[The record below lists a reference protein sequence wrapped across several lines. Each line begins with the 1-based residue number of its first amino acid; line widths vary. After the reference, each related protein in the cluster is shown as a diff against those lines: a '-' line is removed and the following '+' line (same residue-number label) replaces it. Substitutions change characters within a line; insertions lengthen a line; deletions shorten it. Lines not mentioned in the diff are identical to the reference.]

1 MPFDRSL
8 LPATKNTFAYACGC
22 MACTGKSPLASSA
35 GESLISHSSVD
46 QTGLV
51 ASSLVPGTIMTTP
64 DLTLN
69 NNLAGSGFD
78 NFGFNLVAGVTYS
91 FAMRGTGATPVVDP
105 LIFVLGPQSAGFPLI
120 EYDDDGGAG
129 ITAMYTL
136 TPTVSGLYV
145 IQATSYSRAAGDPV
159 FETGTYKLDVWV
171 AGADEVPD
179 TLSGAVSIGLGTTY
193 GHIETSGDVD
203 TYKISVVAGQSYTV
217 ELAGGVDYRT
227 DYQAVPA
234 GELDTIVAVYD
245 ENGNLVTFNDDAG
258 FPSDISSLL
267 AFTATS
273 TGTYYIDVLAYPG
286 QTGGYTLD
294 VEEIDFSAYDPVDA
308 IRWES
313 ANNVEFGPGNIAY
326 VYFGD
331 SDVNFGQ
338 FADDGGPMIT
348 IDWNAYEKQQVMLAL
363 EEYEKILGVDY
374 QVTTDV
380 NEATF
385 RLLKTESEQYGAY
398 FFPQDPAFG
407 GDQGVGVFN
416 VLSGG
421 WSFDQQ
427 QSLVRGGFSFGVIL
441 HEFGHA
447 HGLAHPHDT
456 GGGSDIML
464 GVRGTSS
471 LGFFNLNQGVY
482 SVMSYNDAWQTHPDG
497 PSPYNA
503 AGVDNGWSGSLS
515 AFDIAA
521 LQDRYGV
528 HDYATGNNVYLLK
541 DANDQGTFY
550 QTIWDS
556 AGNDEIRYNGA
567 RDAQIDLLAATL
579 DYSPTG
585 GGVVSFVDGIWGGYT
600 IANGVTIESATG
612 GSGDDILLG
621 NGANNVLT
629 GNGGDDVLV
638 GRGGNDIYVGGGGTD
653 TYVFDGLGT
662 VETINGYQKGEKIDL
677 TALGLAGGE
686 VTITKK
692 GIFVDVD
699 DNGSFELTIWVNGPQ
714 VQMTDVILI

>member
-8 LPATKNTFAYACGC
+8 LPTAKNTFAYACGC
-22 MACTGKSPLASSA
+22 MACTGKSPLAASG
-35 GESLISHSSVD
+35 GEAVISHSGFD
-46 QTGLV
+46 AAQLV
-51 ASSLVPGTIMTTP
+51 NASLVPGAIMTIP
-64 DLTLN
+64 DATFTAN
-69 NNLAGSGFD
+69 VGANGFD
-78 NFGFNLVAGVTYS
+78 NYGFNLVAGVTYT
-91 FAMRGTGATPVVDP
+91 FAMRGIGADPIVDP
-105 LIFVLGPQSAGFPLI
+105 LIFVAGPQSAGFPLI

-136 TPTVSGLYV
+136 TPDVSGLYL
-145 IQATSYSRAAGDPV
+145 IQASSFSRAAGDPA
-159 FETGTYKLDVWV
+159 FEIGDYRLDVWV

-179 TLSGAVSIGLGTTY
+179 TLAGAVSIGLGTTY
-193 GHIETSGDVD
+193 GHIETSGDID

-227 DYQAVPA
+227 DYLAVPE

-245 ENGNLVTFNDDAG
+245 ENGNLVTFNDDVG

-294 VEEIDFSAYDPVDA
+294 VAEIDFSAFDPVDA

-313 ANNVEFGPGNIAY
+313 ANNVQFPNGVAK

-348 IDWNAYEKQQVMLAL
+348 IDWNAYEKQQIMLAL

-374 QVTTDV
+374 QVTTDA

-398 FFPQDPAFG
+398 FFPQDPGFG
-407 GDQGVGVFN
+407 SDQGVGVFN

-427 QSLVRGGFSFGVIL
+427 QSLVRGGFSFAVVL

-447 HGLAHPHDT
+447 HGLAHPHDN

-482 SVMSYNDAWQTHPDG
+482 TVMSYNDAWQTHPDG

-515 AFDIAA
+515 AFDIKA
-521 LQDRYGV
+521 LQDRYGE
-528 HDYATGNNVYLLK
+528 HPLAGGNTVYQLK

-550 QTIWDS
+550 QTIWDT
-556 AGNDEIRYNGA
+556 GGVDEIRYSGA

-600 IANGVTIESATG
+600 IANGVTIENATG
-612 GSGDDILLG
+612 GSGHDVLLG

-629 GNGGDDVLV
+629 GNGGNDVLV
-638 GRGGNDIYVGGGGTD
+638 GRGGNDVHNGGGGID

-677 TALGLAGGE
+677 TALGLGGSE

-692 GIFVDVD
+692 GIFVDAD
-699 DNGSFELTIWVNGPQ
+699 ENGSIDLTIWVNGPQ
-714 VQMTDVILI
+714 VQPVDVILI